1 MKKEREEQLLALVKK
16 NYQDIAEDFNYSRKK
31 ELWPE
36 IKNLSA
42 EVRAGD
48 RVLDLACGNG
58 RLLEAFLDKDIFYLG
73 IDNSEELI
81 SFALKNYPQHK
92 FIVGDMLELK
102 NLKDKSFDHL
112 FCLAALQ
119 HVPGNNKR
127 IQVLK
132 EMRRLIN
139 DSGQIVI
146 SNWNLW
152 AKPKYR
158 SIIFKNYIKKI
169 FGFHPF
175 SVYDLIFPWK
185 GKRGNGS
192 NRYYHAFTKKELFRL
207 AKRSGLKISYFR
219 KDDYNF
225 WLVLKK

>member
-1 MKKEREEQLLALVKK
+1 MKKERAEQLLALVKK
-16 NYQDIAEDFNYSRKK
+16 NYQEIAEDFNYSRKK

-36 IKNLSA
+36 IKKLSS
-42 EVRAGD
+42 EVKSGD

-58 RLLEAFLDKDIFYLG
+58 RLLEAFSEKEISYLG
-73 IDNSEELI
+73 IDNSAELI
-81 SFALKNYPQHK
+81 SFALKNYPQYK
-92 FIVGDMLELK
+92 FIIGDMLELK
-102 NLKDKSFDHL
+102 DLKDKSFDYL

-119 HVPGNNKR
+119 HIPEESKR
-127 IQVLK
+127 IQVIK
-132 EMRRLIN
+132 EMKRLID

-158 SIIFKNYIKKI
+158 GIIVKNYIKKI
-169 FGFHPF
+169 FGRHPF
-175 SVYDLIFPWK
+175 SVHDLIFPWK
-185 GKRGNGS
+185 GKRGEGS
-192 NRYYHAFTKKELFRL
+192 YRYYHAFTKKELIRL
-207 AKRSGLKISYFR
+207 AKRSGLKIAYFL

>member
-36 IKNLSA
+36 IKNLST

-119 HVPGNNKR
+119 HIPGNNKR

-185 GKRGNGS
+185 GKEEV
-192 NRYYHAFTKKELFRL
+192 AVIAIIMLLPKK
-207 AKRSGLKISYFR
+207 
-219 KDDYNF
+219 NF
-225 WLVLKK
+225 FV